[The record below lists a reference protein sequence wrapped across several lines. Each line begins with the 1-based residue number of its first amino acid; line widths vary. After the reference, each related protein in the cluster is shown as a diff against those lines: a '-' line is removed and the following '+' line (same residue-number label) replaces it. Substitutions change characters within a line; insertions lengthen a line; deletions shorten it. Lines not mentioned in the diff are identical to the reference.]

1 MYKYDGL
8 FFVLFFYIL
17 KTRDTREII
26 RKKISSLF
34 SEAETQYKRVE
45 LISNPKMA
53 YNQEDSKRLSDKYKK
68 EGHFDKLKRE
78 ILSNPWNNTEENS
91 ESFEQALRKRVAS
104 TVKEMVNE
112 DEELIFKNRGLTS
125 ALIESQLVK
134 DNYLKL
140 GSKMEGIMV
149 MVRRNLTWMSMYG
162 LSYRIPNYWK

>member
-1 MYKYDGL
+1 
-8 FFVLFFYIL
+8 
-17 KTRDTREII
+17 
-26 RKKISSLF
+26 
-34 SEAETQYKRVE
+34 
-45 LISNPKMA
+45 MA

-78 ILSNPWNNTEENS
+78 ILSNPWNSTEENS

>member
-1 MYKYDGL
+1 
-8 FFVLFFYIL
+8 
-17 KTRDTREII
+17 
-26 RKKISSLF
+26 
-34 SEAETQYKRVE
+34 
-45 LISNPKMA
+45 MA

-78 ILSNPWNNTEENS
+78 ILSNPWNDTEENS

-140 GSKMEGIMV
+140 GSKMEGDNGDGEKKFDLDV
-149 MVRRNLTWMSMYG
+149 YVRSKLQDPKLLEMIKGQLQETLN
-162 LSYRIPNYWK
+162 SYEEEANGST